1 MLAAEVPMRRI
12 AILLL
17 LGFAACRGEGRK
29 PSDEPA
35 ASSTTVTKEAP
46 RITASELQELLRD
59 QDFLFLD
66 VREPEEIVD
75 LGTIEGYVNIPIGQL
90 ADRLDELPRDKP
102 ILTA

>member
-1 MLAAEVPMRRI
+1 MLAAEVPMRRV

-35 ASSTTVTKEAP
+35 TSSTITKEAP
-46 RITASELQELLRD
+46 RITASELKELLRD

-66 VREPEEIVD
+66 VREPEEIEE

-90 ADRLDELPRDKP
+90 ADRLDELPRAKP